1 MDSLETCNLG
11 HTWHRKQTLEKPE
24 EVIKNGQSR
33 DMQPWTYMAQKTN
46 VRETRRGD

>member
-1 MDSLETCNLG
+1 MDNLETCNLG
-11 HTWHRKQTLEKPE
+11 HTRHRKQTLEKSE